1 VNTILPSENPA
12 APSEKIIELRELLAQ
27 KYPQPVLRVP
37 PACSTGVMVLDRA
50 LQGGLWQGGMVELVG
65 EQRSS
70 GAASVLRGI
79 LEGPAR
85 REGWAALIDGSDGFS
100 PETIERRALARFLW
114 LRCHS
119 AAEAMQCAD
128 LLLRDGNLPLVFL
141 DLRGNAPAELRK
153 IASQSWYR
161 LQRMLEPTA
170 IAFLALTP
178 FPLIPCADAR
188 VGLQGQLGLKSLED
202 EAELWRSLE
211 LRVLRNRRMET
222 QPETPIWA
230 AVG

>member
-1 VNTILPSENPA
+1 VNTNPQSD
-12 APSEKIIELRELLAQ
+12 APPASSAKIIELRELLAQ
-27 KYPQPVLRVP
+27 KYPQPVLRAA
-37 PACSTGVMVLDRA
+37 PAWPTGVAVLDRA
-50 LQGGLWQGGMVELVG
+50 LQGGLWRGGMVELVG

-70 GAASVLRGI
+70 GAVSVMRGI

-85 REGWAALIDGSDGFS
+85 REGWVALIDGSDGFS
-100 PETIERRALARFLW
+100 PETIERSALARFLW

-128 LLLRDGNLPLVFL
+128 LLVRDGNLPLVFL
-141 DLRGNAPAELRK
+141 DLRGNSPRELRQ
-153 IASQSWYR
+153 IAGQSWYR

-188 VGLQGQLGLKSLED
+188 LRLQGQFTLEALED
-202 EAELWRSLE
+202 EAELWRSLR
-211 LRVLRNRRMET
+211 LQVLRNRRMEE
-222 QPETPIWA
+222 QPEEPLWA
-230 AVG
+230 TAG

>member
-1 VNTILPSENPA
+1 
-12 APSEKIIELRELLAQ
+12 
-27 KYPQPVLRVP
+27 
-37 PACSTGVMVLDRA
+37 M
-50 LQGGLWQGGMVELVG
+50 
-65 EQRSS
+65 
-70 GAASVLRGI
+70 
-79 LEGPAR
+79 
-85 REGWAALIDGSDGFS
+85 ALIDGSDGFS
-100 PETIERRALARFLW
+100 PEMIERSALAKFLW

-141 DLRGNAPAELRK
+141 DLRGNAPGELRK

-161 LQRMLEPTA
+161 LQRMIEPTA

-188 VGLQGQLGLKSLED
+188 LRLQGQFTLEALED

-211 LRVLRNRRMET
+211 LHVLRNRRMET
-222 QPETPIWA
+222 PTEAPGWA